1 MSAEPLR
8 VAYEIRARDTA
19 AAREIGLA
27 IAREQTL
34 ECVPGLAPKALE
46 RRLLGRV
53 GRVRPAGAGIFVV
66 PVSYAAEL
74 VAGSFG
80 ALINLVFGN
89 VSMMRGV
96 RLADL
101 ELPQAMLARFPG
113 PAHGLAGVRAL
124 TGVRGRALL
133 CAILKPVGLSAAALA
148 RQARRLAEAG
158 VDVIKDDHN
167 LADQTAA
174 PFTERVARVQ
184 DAIGAANARSGRR
197 CLYLPHL
204 HGGGALLAERV
215 ERLHATECKG
225 ALVAPFVLGLET
237 LAALAAESGLILLS
251 HPTVSGVFLTPGHGV
266 ARDLL
271 YGKLLRLAGA
281 DGVIFPNARGR
292 FPSSEAE
299 CRAIAERLRAPLGDL
314 RPSFPAPGG
323 GMDLARVR
331 RWRVLYGP
339 ETLYLLGSG
348 LLQEP
353 DLERAVVDLLRA
365 VGAE

>member
-1 MSAEPLR
+1 MSRDPLR
-8 VAYEIRARDTA
+8 VTYEIRARDAA
-19 AAREIGLA
+19 AARETALA

-53 GRVRPAGAGIFVV
+53 GRSRAAGAGVYAV

-80 ALINLVFGN
+80 SLLNLVYGN
-89 VSMMRGV
+89 VSMMRGI
-96 RLADL
+96 RLADVAWPRSL
-101 ELPQAMLARFPG
+101 LDAFPG
-113 PAHGLAGVRAL
+113 PAYGLEGVRAL

-133 CAILKPVGLSAAALA
+133 CAILKPVGLSSAALA

-167 LADQTAA
+167 LADQISA
-174 PFTERVARVQ
+174 PFATRVARVQ
-184 DAIGAANARSGRR
+184 EAIAAANAKTGRR

-215 ERLHATECKG
+215 ELLHAAECRG
-225 ALVAPFVLGLET
+225 ALVAPCVLGWET
-237 LAALAAESGLILLS
+237 LAALAAESGLILLA
-251 HPTVSGVFLTPGHGV
+251 HPTTSGVFLAPGHGI
-266 ARDLL
+266 ARDVL
-271 YGKLLRLAGA
+271 YGQLLRLAGA

-292 FPSSEAE
+292 FPSTEAE
-299 CRAIAERLRAPLGDL
+299 CRAIAARLRAPLGDL
-314 RPSFPAPGG
+314 RPAFPAPGG

-331 RWRVLYGP
+331 RWRALYGA
-339 ETLYLLGSG
+339 ETLFLLGSG
-348 LLQEP
+348 LLRER
-353 DLERAVVDLLRA
+353 DLTRAVAELLQA
-365 VGAE
+365 VGGA